1 MILFPNAKINIGLYV
16 TEKRPDGFHNLESAF
31 FPTNWTDIL
40 EITPQDSF
48 EFSSSGLAI
57 SGNVEN
63 NLCYRAY
70 QLLREAYQIPGVH
83 IHLHKII
90 PMGAGLGGGSSD
102 AAFTLM
108 GLRDLFDLP
117 LSNQDL
123 IPFAQKL
130 GSDCAFFLKN
140 SPAFGKGKGDE
151 LSPIDCSIKDKFL
164 VLIYPKIAISTQEAY
179 ANIRVSPAKNYL
191 PDALKKPIS
200 EWKSTIQNDF
210 EDSVFPK
217 YPILKEIKEEL
228 YALGAIYA
236 SMSGSGSTLFGI
248 FENEIEIPEKW
259 KTYDVR
265 CMMYDGAHGRAT

>member
-1 MILFPNAKINIGLYV
+1 MILFPNAKINLGLYV
-16 TEKRPDGFHNLESAF
+16 TEKRADGFHNLESVF
-31 FPTNWTDIL
+31 FPINWTDIL

-57 SGNVEN
+57 SGDVKN

-70 QLLREAYQIPGVH
+70 QILQNDFQIPGVH

-108 GLRDLFDLP
+108 GLRDLFGLP
-117 LSNQDL
+117 LTNADL
-123 IPFAQKL
+123 IPYAKKL
-130 GSDCAFFLKN
+130 GSDCSFFLLN
-140 SPAFGKGKGDE
+140 SPAFGIGKGDE
-151 LSPIDCSIKDKFL
+151 LSPIECTIKDPFFVL
-164 VLIYPKIAISTQEAY
+164 VYPKIGISTQEAY
-179 ANIRVSPAKNYL
+179 ANICVSPAKNYL
-191 PDALKKPIS
+191 PDALKRPVS
-200 EWKSTIQNDF
+200 EWKSIIHNDF

-217 YPILKEIKEEL
+217 HPILKEIKEEL

-248 FENEIEIPEKW
+248 FDQEIEIPEKW
-259 KTYDVR
+259 KNYDVR
-265 CMMYDGAHGRAT
+265 CVMYDV